1 MGMGDYMGKSEVDER
16 GRITIPKELRD
27 KLGFKSGDSV
37 RLTATKDG
45 VTIEKAINLS
55 FFIEELRGCITIE
68 GDLDPLKLKEI
79 WRTVP

>member
-1 MGMGDYMGKSEVDER
+1 MGKNVVDER

-27 KLGFKSGDSV
+27 KAGFKPGDSV
-37 RLTATKDG
+37 RITPTKDG
-45 VTIEKAINLS
+45 VLITKAVDLNV
-55 FFIEELRGCITIE
+55 FMEELRGCITVE